1 MKNTI
6 YKYFF
11 YEFSRYFIIT
21 LFALASIVWVVQAVN
36 FLDLVTED
44 GHAFTIYFT
53 YTLLT
58 LSKVFTKLIPFCFLI
73 STVLTILKF
82 EKDNELIILWTSGLN
97 KIHMV
102 NLIFRISLIIM
113 LLQLILTNLVN
124 PQLLNLSRTVI
135 KNSQLQF
142 IPSLLKEKQFNDTV
156 ESLTIFVENKT
167 EDGVY
172 ENIFILDEGKIL
184 SNIQSRADDGD
195 DTIFAKSGYVTSDE
209 KNLVLLDGNIQK
221 SNRDDGSVNLVKF
234 EKTIFDLSKISTKS
248 ISDPKI
254 QETSTIQII
263 RCIQYQYFDYPKN
276 LCERYSENFTD
287 TKIEINKRFGMPF
300 FIPLIGLVCCFLFM
314 SRKDKKISEFKKYI
328 YFFIGFV
335 FLMTGEITV
344 RYSGISWNHT
354 FIYYLIPF
362 SMLPIFYFFLI
373 KTIKYEN
380 LT

>member
-82 EKDNELIILWTSGLN
+82 EKDNELIVLWTSGLN

-102 NLIFRISLIIM
+102 NLIFRISLVVM
-113 LLQLILTNLVN
+113 LLQLTLTNLVN

-156 ESLTIFVENKT
+156 ESLTIFVENKS

-184 SNIQSRADDGD
+184 SNIQALESGGD

-221 SNRDDGSVNLVKF
+221 LNDDGSVNLVKF
-234 EKTIFDLSKISTKS
+234 EKTIFDLSGITTKS

-263 RCIQYQYFDYPKN
+263 RCIQYQYFNYPKN
-276 LCERYSENFTD
+276 LCERYSGNFTD

-354 FIYYLIPF
+354 FIYYLIPL

>member
-82 EKDNELIILWTSGLN
+82 EKDNELIVLWTSGLN

-102 NLIFRISLIIM
+102 NLIFRISLVVM
-113 LLQLILTNLVN
+113 LLQLTLTNLVN
-124 PQLLNLSRTVI
+124 PQLLNLSRAVI

-156 ESLTIFVENKT
+156 ESLTIFVENKS

-184 SNIQSRADDGD
+184 SNIQALGSAGD

-221 SNRDDGSVNLVKF
+221 LNDDGSVNLVKF
-234 EKTIFDLSKISTKS
+234 EKTIFDLSGITTKS

-263 RCIQYQYFDYPKN
+263 RCIQYQYFNYPKN

-300 FIPLIGLVCCFLFM
+300 FIPLIGSVCISFCEFASVCVGFCEIGSVCVSLGQFL
-314 SRKDKKISEFKKYI
+314 
-328 YFFIGFV
+328 
-335 FLMTGEITV
+335 
-344 RYSGISWNHT
+344 
-354 FIYYLIPF
+354 
-362 SMLPIFYFFLI
+362 
-373 KTIKYEN
+373 
-380 LT
+380 

>member
-36 FLDLVTED
+36 FLDLITED
-44 GHAFTIYFT
+44 GHAFTIYFL
-53 YTLLT
+53 YTMLT

-82 EKDNELIILWTSGLN
+82 EKDNELIVLWTSGLN

-102 NLIFRISLIIM
+102 NLVFRISLIVM
-113 LLQLILTNLVN
+113 LLQLILTSTIN
-124 PQLLNLSRTVI
+124 PKLLNLSRTVI

-156 ESLTIFVENKT
+156 ESLTIFVENKR

-184 SNIQSRADDGD
+184 SNIQALESGGD
-195 DTIFAKSGYVTSDE
+195 DTIIAKSGYVTSDE
-209 KNLVLLDGNIQK
+209 KNLILLNGSIQK
-221 SNRDDGSVNLVKF
+221 LNEDGSVNLVKF
-234 EKTIFDLSKISTKS
+234 DKTIFDLSGITTKS

-254 QETSTIQII
+254 QETSTIEII
-263 RCIQYQYFDYPKN
+263 RCMQYQYFNFPKS
-276 LCERYSENFTD
+276 LCKRYGENFTD
-287 TKIEINKRFGMPF
+287 TKIEINKRLGMPF

-314 SRKDKKISEFKKYI
+314 SRKDRKFSGLKKYI

-335 FLMTGEITV
+335 LLMAGEITV
-344 RYSGISWNHT
+344 RYSGVSWNHT
-354 FIYYLIPF
+354 LIYYLIPL

-373 KTIKYEN
+373 KNIKYEN
-380 LT
+380 LS

>member
-36 FLDLVTED
+36 FLDLITED
-44 GHAFTIYFT
+44 GHAFTIYFL
-53 YTLLT
+53 YTMLT

-82 EKDNELIILWTSGLN
+82 EKDNELIVLWTSGLN

-102 NLIFRISLIIM
+102 NLVFRISLIVM
-113 LLQLILTNLVN
+113 LLQLILTSTIN
-124 PQLLNLSRTVI
+124 PKLLNLSRTVI

-156 ESLTIFVENKT
+156 ESLTIFVENKR

-184 SNIQSRADDGD
+184 SNIQALESGGD
-195 DTIFAKSGYVTSDE
+195 DTIIAKSGYVTSDE
-209 KNLVLLDGNIQK
+209 KNLILLNGSIQK
-221 SNRDDGSVNLVKF
+221 LNEDGSVNLVKF
-234 EKTIFDLSKISTKS
+234 DKTIFDLSGITTKS

-254 QETSTIQII
+254 QETSTIEII
-263 RCIQYQYFDYPKN
+263 RCMQYQYFNFPKS
-276 LCERYSENFTD
+276 LCKRYGENFTD
-287 TKIEINKRFGMPF
+287 TKIEINKRLGMPF

-314 SRKDKKISEFKKYI
+314 SRKDRKFSGLKKYI

-335 FLMTGEITV
+335 LLMAGEITV
-344 RYSGISWNHT
+344 RYSGVSWNHT
-354 FIYYLIPF
+354 LIYYLIPL
-362 SMLPIFYFFLI
+362 SMLPIFYFFL
-373 KTIKYEN
+373 KKNIKYEN
-380 LT
+380 LS